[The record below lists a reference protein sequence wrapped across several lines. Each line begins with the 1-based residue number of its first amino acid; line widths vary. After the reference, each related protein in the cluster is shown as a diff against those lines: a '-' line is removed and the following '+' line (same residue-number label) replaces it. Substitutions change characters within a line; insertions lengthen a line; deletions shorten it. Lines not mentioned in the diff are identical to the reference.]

1 MKNSIIGVENL
12 NFTVLKKHILK
23 YNSSV
28 DIDLIEKAYDFAKK
42 AHSGQYRV
50 SGEHFIFHPLEV
62 AMILAD
68 LRLDVATI
76 AAGLLHDVVEDTEY
90 TLEDIKKNFGEEI
103 AILVDGV
110 TKLGKIEYKTKEE
123 QQAEN
128 LRKMFLAMAEDIR
141 VILIKLADRLH
152 NMRTLRYLSKEKQRE
167 KSIETIEIFAP
178 LAHRLG
184 ISRIKWELEDL
195 VFRYLEPDY
204 YYELVDKV
212 AKKRKEREDHINKMI
227 FILKRRLSSAGIETD
242 IHGRPKHFYS
252 IYKKMK
258 NQNKTFE
265 QIYDLTA
272 VRVIVNTVRDCY
284 AALGVIHT
292 MWKPIPGRFKDY
304 IAMPKP
310 NMYQSLHTTV
320 IDSAGDPLEIQ
331 IRTFEMHKTAEY
343 GIAAHWKYKEGGNSD
358 VDFDKKLSWLR
369 EILDWQ
375 RELNDAKDFMES
387 LKIDLFTDEVYVFT
401 PRGEVI
407 DLPMGSC
414 PLDFAYR
421 IHTDIGN
428 QCIGAKV
435 NGKMVP
441 FDYKLANGDI
451 VEIITSANSSGPSR
465 DWLNIVKSSQAK
477 AKIKQ
482 WFKRERRDENVTR
495 GKDLLEKEAK
505 RQGYD
510 IYQLTKYNFMQE
522 LLNRSSFKNIDD
534 LYAAIGY
541 GGLTSKQVLQKIL
554 DEYERNIK
562 PDKVSTT
569 RDKTAL
575 KGKQKNKANKGV
587 KVDGIDNVLVRFAKC
602 CNPVPGDQIV
612 GYVTRG
618 RGVSIHRWDCSNV
631 KNNLYNRH
639 RLIEVKWEGFPENTS
654 YPVEIE
660 VSGRDKSGLLSN
672 VINTISD
679 MKMTIDA
686 INAKAIGNGI
696 AVIDVVLEITD
707 KQHLENTM
715 KKLRKVDGVFKVKR
729 VMS

>member
-1 MKNSIIGVENL
+1 MEGVENL
-12 NFTVLKKHILK
+12 SFTLLKNRILK
-23 YNSSV
+23 NNPLI
-28 DIDLIEKAYDFAKK
+28 DIDIIEKAYNFAKK

-50 SGEHFIFHPLEV
+50 SGELFIFHPLEV

-68 LRLDVATI
+68 LRLDAATI

-90 TLEDIKKNFGEEI
+90 TLKDIENNFGHEI
-103 AILVDGV
+103 ALLVDGV
-110 TKLGKIEYKTKEE
+110 TKLGKLEYKTKEE

-152 NMRTLRYLSKEKQRE
+152 NMRTLRYLSKEKQIE

-195 VFRYLEPDY
+195 VFRYLDPEY
-204 YYELVDKV
+204 YYILVDKV
-212 AKKRKEREDHINKMI
+212 AKKRKEREEHINKMMS
-227 FILKRRLSSAGIETD
+227 ILQKRLNSAGIKPE
-242 IHGRPKHFYS
+242 IQGRPKHFYS

-258 NQNKTFE
+258 NQNKSFE

-272 VRVIVNTVRDCY
+272 VRVIVSTIRDCY

-343 GIAAHWKYKEGGNSD
+343 GIAAHWKYKEGDSGD

-375 RELNDAKDFMES
+375 REFNDAKDFMES

-428 QCIGAKV
+428 QCVGAKV

-441 FDYKLANGDI
+441 FDYKLSNGNI
-451 VEIITSANSSGPSR
+451 VEIITSINSSGPSR

-477 AKIKQ
+477 TKIRQ
-482 WFKRERRDENVTR
+482 WFKRERRDENVAR
-495 GKDLLEKEAK
+495 GKEHLEKEAK
-505 RQGYD
+505 REGYD
-510 IYQLTKYNFMQE
+510 IYQLMKYDFIHD
-522 LLNRSSFKNIDD
+522 LLKGSNFKNIDD

-554 DEYERNIK
+554 DEYRKNIK
-562 PDKVSTT
+562 PKRGHLSKGKTNLKE
-569 RDKTAL
+569 RQKDKT
-575 KGKQKNKANKGV
+575 NKGV
-587 KVDGIDNVLVRFAKC
+587 KIDGIDNVLVRFAKC
-602 CNPVPGDQIV
+602 CNPVPGDQII

-618 RGVSIHRWDCSNV
+618 RGVSIHRWDCPNV
-631 KNNLYNRH
+631 VNNLYNRN
-639 RLIEVKWEGFPENTS
+639 RLIEVRWEGFPDTS

-660 VSGRDKSGLLSN
+660 VSGNDKSGLLSN
-672 VINTISD
+672 VINAISD
-679 MKMTIDA
+679 MNMTIDA
-686 INAKAIGNGI
+686 INAKTTTNNIVN
-696 AVIDVVLEITD
+696 IDVVLEITD
-707 KQHLENTM
+707 TQHLEKIM
-715 KKLRKVDGVFKVKR
+715 KKLGKVNGVFEVKR
-729 VMS
+729 VMNS